1 MGICTYNT
9 SKDSNCQY
17 IQNENEFC
25 DNQIKEIISNKNN
38 NENNYKNNNNNNNN
52 IKNKLLNICNN
63 ESLNDN
69 EFFFLLL
76 F

>member
-25 DNQIKEIISNKNN
+25 DNQIKEIISSKNN
-38 NENNYKNNNNNNNN
+38 NENKYKKNNNNN
-52 IKNKLLNICNN
+52 IKKIKEIKINLQK
-63 ESLNDN
+63 
-69 EFFFLLL
+69 
-76 F
+76 